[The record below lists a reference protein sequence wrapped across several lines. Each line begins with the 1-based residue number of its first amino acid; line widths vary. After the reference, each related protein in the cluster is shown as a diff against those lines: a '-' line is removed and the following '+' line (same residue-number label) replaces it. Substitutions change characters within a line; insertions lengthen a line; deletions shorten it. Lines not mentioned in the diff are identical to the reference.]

1 MKNAVEIDSIEINV
15 AGSNLEI
22 VPLVLNKAQVENL
35 YVLNKSLTEANI
47 KLEKDLASE
56 KSSYKYASDARSE
69 LDKEISQANA
79 VFDALGI
86 EKEIE
91 KQYGTEK
98 IGMTG
103 RIALLIKHLSYKQ

>member
-1 MKNAVEIDSIEINV
+1 MENSIEINV
-15 AGSNLEI
+15 AGTNFEI
-22 VPLVLNKAQVENL
+22 VPIVLTKKEVEDI

-56 KSSYKYASDARSE
+56 KSRYAYATDTRAE
-69 LDKEISQANA
+69 LTKEIDQANA

-98 IGMTG
+98 IGMSG

>member
-1 MKNAVEIDSIEINV
+1 MENSIEINV
-15 AGSNLEI
+15 AGTNFEI
-22 VPLVLNKAQVENL
+22 VPIVLTKKEVEDI

-56 KSSYKYASDARSE
+56 KSSYKYASDTRAE
-69 LDKEISQANA
+69 LTKEIDQANA

-98 IGMTG
+98 IGVSG